1 MNARTLLAL
10 TALAACTPRTTGNII
25 PFLDGGDDAAA
36 STDAIAADTPK
47 TPSDVPAPDDR
58 PTAQDVVAADL
69 PVSTDVPGPTDV
81 PVSTDVP
88 EVTDVPMVP
97 DVPVTTDVPVV
108 PDVPVAPDG
117 PVTTDGGVSCRS
129 DRDCSGAGQVCDTA
143 RMACVD
149 CIRDVDCLAPNTVCL
164 SNRCAPR
171 VACTT
176 SRMCPG
182 QVCDTA
188 RMLCVDCLSPVD
200 CAPGQTCQ
208 AGSCVT
214 ATGPCT
220 SNTQCPG
227 QVCNT
232 ASGRCVACVSP
243 SDCPM
248 GQTCR
253 DNACVP
259 TACVPGAVSCANAT
273 SVRRCSLDGMSESV
287 TACPGA
293 PGAEG
298 RCASGACTVT
308 CLAGFG
314 DCDGSATNGCEVNLN
329 TSATHCGR
337 CNNTCVPAG
346 DGGVAACSAGR
357 CSLSCASGR
366 GDCDG
371 NAVNGCET
379 DTTNNTAHCGACGN
393 VCGAGRSCVAG
404 ACTVMLRG
412 LGGST
417 GFGPDVNCMQPSDD
431 GSYQRAVDGGTA
443 IAFPIPLGTAFGPGL
458 NYYGTPYT
466 TFFVNTNGNISFG
479 QALSTFTPAAFPSAT
494 QPIIAPWWADVDTRG
509 GGQPARNN
517 ICWALESGRLIV
529 TWDRVGYY
537 ASRDDRQNSFQIV
550 IRNRA
555 DVRAGDFDV
564 EFRYERCAWTTGDAS
579 GGTGGLGGTPAQV
592 GFDAGDRT
600 RSLSHPSSRTS
611 AVLDLCRTS
620 NVGET
625 GVWRYFSRN
634 GVVSPGS

>member
-1 MNARTLLAL
+1 MNARALLAL
-10 TALAACTPRTTGNII
+10 AALAACTPRTTGNVI
-25 PFLDGGDDAAA
+25 PFLDGGDEAAAVLDAAPV
-36 STDAIAADTPK
+36 DATK
-47 TPSDVPAPDDR
+47 TPTDNAAPDDR
-58 PTAQDVVAADL
+58 PAPTDVVTADVPAPIDL
-69 PVSTDVPGPTDV
+69 PETPDVPVIADVPVIPDVPVVTDV
-81 PVSTDVP
+81 PVIPDVP
-88 EVTDVPMVP
+88 VVTDVPVIP
-97 DVPVTTDVPVV
+97 DVPV
-108 PDVPVAPDG
+108 VADAG
-117 PVTTDGGVSCRS
+117 PSCRS
-129 DRDCSGAGQVCDTA
+129 DRDCSGSGQVCDAT
-143 RMACVD
+143 RMVCVD

-188 RMLCVDCLSPVD
+188 RMLCVDCLAPVD

-214 ATGPCT
+214 PMGACT
-220 SNTQCPG
+220 SNSQCPG

-232 ASGRCVACVSP
+232 ATGRCVACLGP
-243 SDCPM
+243 SDCGS

-253 DNACVP
+253 DNACV
-259 TACVPGAVSCANAT
+259 TLACMPGAVSCASAT

-298 RCASGACTVT
+298 RCALGTCTVA
-308 CLAGFG
+308 CLTGFG
-314 DCDGSATNGCEVNLN
+314 DCDGNLANGCEANLN
-329 TSATHCGR
+329 SSTAHCGR
-337 CNNTCVPAG
+337 CGNACTPVG

-357 CSLSCASGR
+357 CALSCSTGR

-371 NAVNGCET
+371 NAGNGCET
-379 DTTNNTAHCGACGN
+379 DTTNSTAHCGACGN
-393 VCGAGRSCVAG
+393 VCPSGRSCVAG
-404 ACTVMLRG
+404 ACQVMLRG

-417 GFGPDVNCMQPSDD
+417 GFGPDVNCLQGSDD
-431 GSYQRAVDGGTA
+431 GSYTANGGGVGGPVA
-443 IAFPIPLGTAFGPGL
+443 IPLGGSFGPGL
-458 NYYGTPYT
+458 NYYGTT
-466 TFFVNTNGNISFG
+466 HTSFFVNTNGNISFG
-479 QALSTFTPAAFPSAT
+479 QALSAYTPSPFPSST

-509 GGQPARNN
+509 GGRPARNN
-517 ICWALESGRLIV
+517 ICWALDSGRLVV

-537 ASRDDRQNSFQIV
+537 ASHDDRQNSFQIV

-564 EFRYERCAWTTGDAS
+564 EFRYERCAWTTGDAN

-620 NVGET
+620 NVGDT
-625 GVWRYFSRN
+625 GVWRYLSRN
-634 GVVSPGS
+634 GVMSPGP